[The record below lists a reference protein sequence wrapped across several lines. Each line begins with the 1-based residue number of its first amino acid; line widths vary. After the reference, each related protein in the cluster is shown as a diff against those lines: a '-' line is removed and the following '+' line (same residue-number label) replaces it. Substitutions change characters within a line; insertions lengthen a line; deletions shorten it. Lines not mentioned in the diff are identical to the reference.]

1 MELKKVSV
9 KDIIPYDNNPRKND
23 NAVDAVMESIKQ
35 CGYIAPI
42 ITDENMVVLAG
53 HTRLKAIKRLG
64 WRECNVEIIKGL
76 TEEQKRKYRILDNK
90 VGELAEWDFSRL
102 EEELDGLSFDGF
114 DFGFDDLDQEEKTN
128 EEREQEF
135 RERMENGNLSE
146 DSEEYQEFL
155 QKFEAKKTTDDCYTP
170 DNVYAVVKD
179 WAVKRYGLQNRAIIR
194 PFYPGGDYQKEDY
207 PKNCVALDNPPFS
220 LLSEIRNWYQ
230 ERGISYFLFAP
241 ALTIFSANKDDS
253 YIYTG
258 NRILYENGAT
268 IATAFITN
276 MPEKKIFVP
285 SDLHHAIEAANKENY
300 RKQKKELPAYKYPDE
315 VITTGWLQY
324 IADHEIDFSVEE
336 KEVSFIRVMDAQKE
350 SGKKIFGGGWLISE
364 KAAAEKAAA
373 EKAAAEKAAAE
384 KVNVSVWELSAR
396 EKEIVRSLG

>member
-1 MELKKVSV
+1 MEIKKVSV

-42 ITDENMVVLAG
+42 ITDEDMVVLAG

-64 WRECNVEIIKGL
+64 WSECNVEIIKGL

-90 VGELAEWDFSRL
+90 VGELAEWNFSRL

-135 RERMENGNLSE
+135 KERMESGDLSE

-170 DNVYAVVKD
+170 DNIYSAVKD
-179 WAVKRYGLQNRAIIR
+179 WAVKRYSLQNRPIIR
-194 PFYPGGDYQKEDY
+194 PFYPGGNYQKEDY
-207 PKNCVALDNPPFS
+207 PKNCVVLDNPPFS
-220 LLSEIRNWYQ
+220 ILAEIRRWYQ
-230 ERGISYFLFAP
+230 ERGISYFLFAS
-241 ALTIFSANKDDS
+241 ALTIFSANKNDN

-285 SDLHHAIEAANKENY
+285 SDLHHAIEVANKENY
-300 RKQKKELPAYKYPDE
+300 RKQKKQFPVYKYPDE
-315 VITTGWLQY
+315 VITPGWLQY

-336 KEVSFIRVMDAQKE
+336 KEVSFIRGMDAQKE
-350 SGKKIFGGGWLISE
+350 LGKTIFGGGWLISE

>member
-1 MELKKVSV
+1 MEIKKVSV

-42 ITDENMVVLAG
+42 ITDEDMVVLAG

-64 WRECNVEIIKGL
+64 WRECNVEVIKGL

-114 DFGFDDLDQEEKTN
+114 DFGFDDLDQEKKTN

-135 RERMENGNLSE
+135 KERMESGDLSE

-170 DNVYAVVKD
+170 DNIYSAVKD
-179 WAVKRYGLQNRAIIR
+179 WAVKRYSLQNRPIIR
-194 PFYPGGDYQKEDY
+194 PFYPGGNYQKEDY
-207 PKNCVALDNPPFS
+207 PKNCVVLDNPPFS
-220 LLSEIRNWYQ
+220 ILAEIRRWYQ
-230 ERGISYFLFAP
+230 ERGISYFLFASS
-241 ALTIFSANKDDS
+241 LTLFSADKADN
-253 YIYTG
+253 YIYSG
-258 NRILYENGAT
+258 NQVLYENGAKVPT
-268 IATAFITN
+268 SFITN
-276 MPEKKIFVP
+276 MPEKKVLV
-285 SDLHHAIEAANKENY
+285 SAELHRAIEKANKENY
-300 RKQKKELPAYKYPDE
+300 KKQHKSLPNYEYPDE
-315 VITTGWLQY
+315 VLTSGKLQY
-324 IADHEIDFSVEE
+324 LASHEIDFSVDE
-336 KEVSFIRVMDAQKE
+336 KDTYFIRGLDAQKE
-350 SGKKIFGGGWLISE
+350 VGKAIFGSGFLLSE

-373 EKAAAEKAAAE
+373 KKAADCIPDC
-384 KVNVSVWELSAR
+384 WELSER